1 LPSADGRPETVKA
14 MGEAIAKRPKTKDAD
29 TDLTFITKYGKRWV
43 QKSDIEPTRN
53 RMMKEARKQGM
64 PKADAQ
70 SWTYAELDR
79 LHPPVA
85 TLSGPFGGVHSAA
98 SAISQMTGRIYR
110 TMPASPP
117 RLAGCRRSD
126 FGSWKSGQ
134 TVVHLARARSP
145 APSWA
150 ALGWLE
156 TSVRSYAKFV
166 DVVAKSLTTQQD
178 EKELVQRER
187 LAIDEMREILA
198 EMHQD

>member
-1 LPSADGRPETVKA
+1 MPIAPGGSRPRLPRAN
-14 MGEAIAKRPKTKDAD
+14 
-29 TDLTFITKYGKRWV
+29 L
-43 QKSDIEPTRN
+43 N
-53 RMMKEARKQGM
+53 

-85 TLSGPFGGVHSAA
+85 TLSGPFGGGPLRGLGDIPDDWPDLPDNASLAA
-98 SAISQMTGRIYR
+98 EIGWVQAQRLRIVEER
-110 TMPASPP
+110 P
-117 RLAGCRRSD
+117 
-126 FGSWKSGQ
+126 SGQ